1 MENKDGKKA
10 IVLKSRNGPYRAS
23 IYDGVQFYSKN
34 KYFSTENYDAC
45 CSWLFQNGI
54 SCDDV
59 EFEYR

>member
-10 IVLKSRNGPYRAS
+10 SVLKRHDGPYHAA
-23 IYDGVQFYSKN
+23 IYDGTESYGKH
-34 KYFSTENYDAC
+34 KHFSTENYDAC
-45 CSWLFQNGI
+45 CSWLFQNGC